1 MEVYATNE
9 VIGLWIAGFLTLCVF
24 SFLLGDNPFYK
35 FAEHIYV
42 GVSAGYWMCVGY
54 WGTIKPEI
62 VDPLSAGNLIAIIPL
77 VLGIMLLFQLNPKT
91 TWVSRWPLCFLVGM
105 YAGLQIVFTMDSMII
120 EQIQASIKPL
130 VAFFPEADGGGFDIW
145 TTIVNWILVFGLLTG
160 MIYFYFSVPHK
171 GLVFGT
177 GARIGIWVLMIA
189 LGASFG
195 YTVMARISLLI
206 GRMIFFRDD
215 FWPMIQATMGGG

>member
-1 MEVYATNE
+1 MEFATSQI
-9 VIGLWIAGFLTLCVF
+9 IGLWIAGFLTLCVF

-35 FAEHIYV
+35 FAEHVYV

-62 VDPLSAGNLIAIIPL
+62 TDPLKAHNWYALIPL
-77 VLGIMLLFQLNPKT
+77 ALGIMLLFQLSPKT
-91 TWVSRWPLCFLVGM
+91 SWVSRWPLCFLVGM
-105 YAGLQIVFTMDSMII
+105 YAGLQIVYTMDSMII
-120 EQIQASIKPL
+120 EQVKASIKPL
-130 VAFFPEADGGGFDIW
+130 WVQSAAGIEWGTMFI
-145 TTIVNWILVFGLLTG
+145 NWVLVFGLLTG
-160 MIYFYFSVPHK
+160 MIYFYFSVPHQ

-206 GRMIFFRDD
+206 GRMLFFRDD
-215 FWPMIQATMGGG
+215 FWPMILHLFGGG

>member
-1 MEVYATNE
+1 VEELATNQI
-9 VIGLWIAGFLTLCVF
+9 VGLWIASFLTICVF

-35 FAEHIYV
+35 FAEHVYV

-62 VDPLSAGNLIAIIPL
+62 VDKLWAHDWIALLPLAM
-77 VLGIMLLFQLNPKT
+77 GIMLLFQLSPKT
-91 TWVSRWPLCFLVGM
+91 SWVSRWPLCFLVGM
-105 YAGLQIVFTMDSMII
+105 YAGLQIVYTMDAMII
-120 EQIQASIKPL
+120 EQVQASIKPL
-130 VAFFPEADGGGFDIW
+130 WVYTASGSFDWW
-145 TTIVNWILVFGLLTG
+145 TMIINWILVFGLLTG

-171 GLVFGT
+171 GLFFGT

-206 GRMIFFRDD
+206 GRMMFFRDE
-215 FWPMIQATMGGG
+215 FWPMIQQITGGG